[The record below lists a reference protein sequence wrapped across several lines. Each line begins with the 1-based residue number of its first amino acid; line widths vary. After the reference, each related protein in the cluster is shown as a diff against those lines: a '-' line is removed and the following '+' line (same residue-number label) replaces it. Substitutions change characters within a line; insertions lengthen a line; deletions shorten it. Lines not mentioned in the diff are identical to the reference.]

1 MSVPSL
7 AFSATA
13 MQRFERIVARYPHR
27 QAALLPVLHLA
38 QEEFGWISPEAME
51 YVGHLLNM
59 PPIKV
64 QHVATFYTMYN
75 LKPVGRFHVQVCTN
89 TACWLTGGV
98 EILEH
103 LKAKFGVG
111 NKGTTSDG
119 LFTLEE
125 VECLAS
131 CGTAPAIQVNDQQDR
146 EWPIRYHE
154 NQSIASVDSLM
165 DALRQRAQEGGER

>member
-13 MQRFERIVARYPHR
+13 MQRFETIVARYPHR

-38 QEEFGWISPEAME
+38 QAEFGWISPEAME
-51 YVGHLLNM
+51 YVGGLLDV
-59 PPIKV
+59 PPVKV
-64 QHVATFYTMYN
+64 QHVASFYTMYN

-89 TACWLTGGV
+89 TSCWLTGGV

-103 LKAKFGVG
+103 LKAQLGVG
-111 NKGTTSDG
+111 NKGTTADG

-131 CGTAPAIQVNDQQDR
+131 CGTAPAIQVNDLKDS

-154 NQSIASVDSLM
+154 GQTVASADALI
-165 DALRQRAQEGGER
+165 DALRKRATEGGAA

>member
-1 MSVPSL
+1 M
-7 AFSATA
+7 
-13 MQRFERIVARYPHR
+13 
-27 QAALLPVLHLA
+27 
-38 QEEFGWISPEAME
+38 
-51 YVGHLLNM
+51 
-59 PPIKV
+59 
-64 QHVATFYTMYN
+64 
-75 LKPVGRFHVQVCTN
+75 
-89 TACWLTGGV
+89 
-98 EILEH
+98 
-103 LKAKFGVG
+103 G

>member
-13 MQRFERIVARYPHR
+13 MQRFETIVARYPHR

-38 QEEFGWISPEAME
+38 QAEFGWISPEAME
-51 YVGHLLNM
+51 YVGGLLDV
-59 PPIKV
+59 PPVKV
-64 QHVATFYTMYN
+64 QHVASLYTMYN

-89 TACWLTGGV
+89 TSCWLTGGV

-103 LKAKFGVG
+103 LKAKLGVG
-111 NKGTTSDG
+111 NKGTTADG

-131 CGTAPAIQVNDQQDR
+131 CGTAPAIQVNDLKDS

-154 NQSIASVDSLM
+154 GQTVASADALI
-165 DALRQRAQEGGER
+165 DALRKRATEGGAA

>member
-13 MQRFERIVARYPHR
+13 MQRFETIVARYPHR

-38 QEEFGWISPEAME
+38 QAEFGWISPEAME
-51 YVGHLLNM
+51 YVGGLLDV
-59 PPIKV
+59 PPVKV
-64 QHVATFYTMYN
+64 QHVASFYTMYN

-89 TACWLTGGV
+89 TSCWLTGGV

-103 LKAKFGVG
+103 LKAKLGVG
-111 NKGTTSDG
+111 NKGTTADG

-131 CGTAPAIQVNDQQDR
+131 CGTAPAIQVNDLKDS

-154 NQSIASVDSLM
+154 GQTVASADALI
-165 DALRQRAQEGGER
+165 DALRKRVTEGGAA

>member
-13 MQRFERIVARYPHR
+13 MQRFETIVARYPHR

-38 QEEFGWISPEAME
+38 QAEFGWISPEAME
-51 YVGHLLNM
+51 YVGGLLDV
-59 PPIKV
+59 PPVKV
-64 QHVATFYTMYN
+64 QHVASFYTMYN

-89 TACWLTGGV
+89 TSCWLTGGV

-103 LKAKFGVG
+103 LKAKLGVG
-111 NKGTTSDG
+111 NKGTTTDG

-131 CGTAPAIQVNDQQDR
+131 CGTAPAIQVNDLKDS

-154 NQSIASVDSLM
+154 GQSVASADALI
-165 DALRQRAQEGGER
+165 DALRKRATEGGAA